1 MKRFLLLAIAAL
13 CGVFFTWAQSSVVQM
28 GEAVV
33 RCDDF
38 SFAKTMLVNEGL
50 SAVKSSKL
58 NSANTVV
65 MSNGSES
72 SYGILYVIL
81 TKYPK
86 SEKIKKCEFRFHP
99 SGRFYA
105 SLGKER
111 IRWGYSY
118 CRDNDTAFREL
129 YRNGNHRMG
138 LDINAQNWMVATFF
152 RAD

>member
-1 MKRFLLLAIAAL
+1 MKRFLLLTIAAL
-13 CGVFFTWAQSSVVQM
+13 CGVCFAWAQSSVVQM

-38 SFAKTMLVNEGL
+38 SLAKTMLLNEGL
-50 SAVKSSKL
+50 SEAKSSKL
-58 NSANTVV
+58 NSATTVV
-65 MSNGSES
+65 LSNGSES
-72 SYGILYVIL
+72 AYSILYVIL

-86 SEKIKKCEFRFHP
+86 SGKIRKCEFRFHP

-111 IRWGYSY
+111 IRWGYTY

-129 YRNGNHRMG
+129 YRNGSHCMG

-152 RAD
+152 KTE